1 MRSPARALL
10 DEQFAKAE
18 GKGYALAHDQEHGP
32 RRLILAGYAYTMDAL
47 DRQVRGIGNSGQHLW
62 PFKDGWNPDPN
73 PAVTLVKAAQL
84 LLSAADV
91 LLAEQAAGGE
101 R

>member
-1 MRSPARALL
+1 MSSPARVLL

-18 GKGYALAHDQEHGP
+18 GKGYTLAHDQEHGP
-32 RRLILAGYAYTMDAL
+32 RHLILAGHAYTMNAL
-47 DRQVRGIGNSGQHLW
+47 TRQARGIAGDGQYLW
-62 PFKDGWNPDPN
+62 PFKDGWSPGAD

-91 LLAEQAAGGE
+91 LIAESAGGD